1 MLEID
6 GSFGEGGGQILRSCL
21 ALSGVLGK
29 EVRIFNI
36 RAGRSEP
43 GLKAQH
49 LTGAKAL
56 ETICNASSQG
66 LDIGSTEF
74 VFRPGRIEG
83 GSFSFD
89 VGTAGSITLVLQ
101 ALMPLLPFAPGKMSI
116 EVRGGTDVNW
126 SPPIDYLRLIT
137 IPVLA
142 SMGFTMSLE
151 VTNRGHYPRGG
162 GIVRVSSTPS
172 GPLKPIERVERGSIS
187 LIVGVSH
194 AVKLPRHVAERQ
206 AWAAVQVIKDRG
218 LPNPEIEI
226 ENSEDGAHLGLG
238 TGIVLCARAEAGAIL
253 GGDCLGER
261 GRRAEEVGQ
270 VAGQRLVDEIESRSF
285 LDRHMGDMIV
295 PYLALAD
302 GVSDVSVSQITQH
315 TLTNVKVAEWVTG
328 VPFDQVG
335 ELGKPGRLRVRGLG
349 LKPSQV
355 VASPKESRLTPNL

>member
-21 ALSGVLGK
+21 ALSAVMGK

-56 ETICNASSQG
+56 ATICNASSQG

-142 SMGFTMSLE
+142 NMGFTNSLE
-151 VTNRGHYPRGG
+151 VTNRGHYPKGG
-162 GIVRVSSTPS
+162 
-172 GPLKPIERVERGSIS
+172 
-187 LIVGVSH
+187 
-194 AVKLPRHVAERQ
+194 
-206 AWAAVQVIKDRG
+206 
-218 LPNPEIEI
+218 
-226 ENSEDGAHLGLG
+226 
-238 TGIVLCARAEAGAIL
+238 
-253 GGDCLGER
+253 
-261 GRRAEEVGQ
+261 
-270 VAGQRLVDEIESRSF
+270 
-285 LDRHMGDMIV
+285 
-295 PYLALAD
+295 
-302 GVSDVSVSQITQH
+302 
-315 TLTNVKVAEWVTG
+315 
-328 VPFDQVG
+328 
-335 ELGKPGRLRVRGLG
+335 
-349 LKPSQV
+349 
-355 VASPKESRLTPNL
+355 

>member
-142 SMGFTMSLE
+142 NMGFTMSLE

-226 ENSEDGAHLGLG
+226 ENSEDGAHLGPG

-253 GGDCLGER
+253 GGDC
-261 GRRAEEVGQ
+261 
-270 VAGQRLVDEIESRSF
+270 IESRSF

-315 TLTNVKVAEWVTG
+315 TLTNVKVAESVTG
-328 VPFDQVG
+328 VRFDQVG

-349 LKPSQV
+349 LKPSQL

>member
-6 GSFGEGGGQILRSCL
+6 GSYGEGGGQILRSSL
-21 ALSGVLGK
+21 ALAAVLGK

-36 RAGRSEP
+36 RAGRSDP

-56 ETICNASSQG
+56 ATICNASSED

-83 GSFSFD
+83 GSFRFNI
-89 VGTAGSITLVLQ
+89 GTAGSITLVLQ
-101 ALMPLLPFAPGKMSI
+101 TLMPLLPFAPRELSVEI
-116 EVRGGTDVNW
+116 RGGTDVNW

-137 IPVLA
+137 LPVLA
-142 SMGFTMSLE
+142 NMGFTMSLE
-151 VTNRGHYPRGG
+151 VTSRGHYPKGG
-162 GIVRVSSTPS
+162 GLVKVSSTPS
-172 GPLKPIERVERGSIS
+172 GRLKPIEHLEGGSIS

-206 AWAAVQVIKDRG
+206 AAAAVQVIRNHG

-226 ENSEDGAHLGLG
+226 ENSENGASLGPG
-238 TGIVLCARAEAGAIL
+238 SGIVLCARAEAGAIL

-270 VAGQRLVDEIESRSF
+270 LAAQRLVEEIENGSF

-295 PYLALAD
+295 PYMALAD
-302 GVSDVSVSQITQH
+302 GVSDVSVSEISQH
-315 TLTNVKVAEWVTG
+315 TLTNVKVAEWVAG
-328 VPFDQVG
+328 VRFDQTG
-335 ELGKPGRLRVRGLG
+335 RLGTPGRLRVRGLG
-349 LKPSQV
+349 LKPSRIL
-355 VASPKESRLTPNL
+355 ASPKGSHLTPNL